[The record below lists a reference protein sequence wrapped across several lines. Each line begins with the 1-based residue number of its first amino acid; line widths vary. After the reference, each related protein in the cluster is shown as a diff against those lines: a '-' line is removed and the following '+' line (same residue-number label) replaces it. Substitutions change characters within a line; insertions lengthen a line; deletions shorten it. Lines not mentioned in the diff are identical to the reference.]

1 MSSKLSG
8 TYQNAVIAAKEYENI
23 RVVDSETGSVGEQLL
38 VRYALMLRDKGR
50 EIDDIVHRLEVR
62 KKQIR
67 VLALLDTLEYVKRVG
82 DLERQ
87 RQLSGL
93 FFPSNQ
99 FLPLRMGKSK
109 YLVRHVAHETAII
122 S

>member
-1 MSSKLSG
+1 M
-8 TYQNAVIAAKEYENI
+8 
-23 RVVDSETGSVGEQLL
+23 GE
-38 VRYALMLRDKGR
+38 RKYHAGYKGR

-67 VLALLDTLEYVKRVG
+67 VLALLDTLEYVKKGGRLG
-82 DLERQ
+82 MQ